1 MLHSIGEAAGLTPT
15 LARLLADGMRSDD
28 TALPFQ
34 APKSMLNV
42 PLSGAR
48 RFAAQ
53 SWSFQRMRAVG
64 KAHGATLND
73 VLLAMCSGAL
83 RRYLLD
89 ADALPAESLVAA
101 IPVALPVDRDTD
113 GGNAVTMVLCSLATD
128 IDDPHERLRRIHTS
142 MLAAKNVMAGRSAL
156 QISLFGLATAT
167 GPAAANLL
175 PGFAGRARPAYNLVI
190 SNVPGPR
197 STLYWNGA
205 RAVGWYP
212 VSIPTEGNAV
222 NITVVSYADNIEFG
236 LIGCRRSIPHLQRLL
251 DDLEHSLRELESA
264 PASSLQGQKTSD
276 RNSKGYVTVAIL
288 DRFRL
293 DDRVAVVTGA
303 SSGLGVAFARAFAE
317 AGADVVLAARRPDR
331 LQQTAACVRAAGRSA
346 LCVPTDI
353 ADPAQVQ
360 HMVEAAMAQFGKI
373 DILINNAGIGTAIPA
388 TREAPEQ
395 FRQVIDVNLNGAY
408 WAAQACARVMRPG
421 STIVNISSVLGLTTA
436 SLPQAAYSA
445 SKAGLIG
452 LTRDLAQQWGT
463 RKGIRVNALAPGF
476 FESEMTDEYP
486 DGYLDRMTPRMV
498 LGRIGNPDEL
508 AASAIWLASDASG
521 YVTGQTVAVDGGITI
536 T

>member
-1 MLHSIGEAAGLTPT
+1 M
-15 LARLLADGMRSDD
+15 
-28 TALPFQ
+28 
-34 APKSMLNV
+34 
-42 PLSGAR
+42 
-48 RFAAQ
+48 
-53 SWSFQRMRAVG
+53 
-64 KAHGATLND
+64 
-73 VLLAMCSGAL
+73 
-83 RRYLLD
+83 
-89 ADALPAESLVAA
+89 
-101 IPVALPVDRDTD
+101 
-113 GGNAVTMVLCSLATD
+113 
-128 IDDPHERLRRIHTS
+128 
-142 MLAAKNVMAGRSAL
+142 
-156 QISLFGLATAT
+156 
-167 GPAAANLL
+167 
-175 PGFAGRARPAYNLVI
+175 
-190 SNVPGPR
+190 
-197 STLYWNGA
+197 
-205 RAVGWYP
+205 
-212 VSIPTEGNAV
+212 
-222 NITVVSYADNIEFG
+222 
-236 LIGCRRSIPHLQRLL
+236 
-251 DDLEHSLRELESA
+251 
-264 PASSLQGQKTSD
+264 
-276 RNSKGYVTVAIL
+276 AIL

-331 LQQTAACVRAAGRSA
+331 LQQTAAMVRAAGRSA

-373 DILINNAGIGTAIPA
+373 DTLINNAGVGTAIPA

-395 FRQVIDVNLNGAY
+395 FRQVIDVNLSGAY

-436 SLPQAAYSA
+436 KLPQAAYSA